1 MQDLTITLVQPE
13 QLWEDVSGNIENYEQ
28 LLSTSNNSDLI
39 ILPELFQTGF
49 TMNLELAEKMSG
61 RSIQWLLDT
70 SKKKNAAIYTSLIIE
85 EGGDFFNRGVFI
97 QPDGKINWYDKRK
110 TFGLAREGDFF
121 SSGTKEQ
128 IIAYKGWKLQ
138 LQICYDLRFPEL
150 VRNRIDEHGETA
162 YDVILYVANWPAKR
176 APHWRSLLN
185 ARAIE
190 NQCYIAAVNR
200 VGIDGNGFNYS
211 GDSSLTDALGNTY
224 PLTPCKQEIKSFVI
238 KYKDLAEIRE
248 MLPFLKDR

>member
-110 TFGLAREGDFF
+110 TFGLAR
-121 SSGTKEQ
+121 
-128 IIAYKGWKLQ
+128 
-138 LQICYDLRFPEL
+138 
-150 VRNRIDEHGETA
+150 
-162 YDVILYVANWPAKR
+162 
-176 APHWRSLLN
+176 
-185 ARAIE
+185 
-190 NQCYIAAVNR
+190 
-200 VGIDGNGFNYS
+200 
-211 GDSSLTDALGNTY
+211 
-224 PLTPCKQEIKSFVI
+224 
-238 KYKDLAEIRE
+238 
-248 MLPFLKDR
+248 